1 LFLLLY
7 PDEEDFQMM
16 NRIRSI
22 RSVAT
27 VAALFVAVATPAFA
41 ADLPDVAQ
49 AGKEKAQELTD
60 RVNKEERKKI
70 RMANDLKLKSLD
82 PSFPEQAKAQAQN
95 FRATAEIVAR
105 QGGDAKPLLDAADYF
120 ESQSE
125 LISKSKGHELP
136 DVRGHVHVHKP
147 VVPGAAPAH

>member
-1 LFLLLY
+1 
-7 PDEEDFQMM
+7 MM

-41 ADLPDVAQ
+41 
-49 AGKEKAQELTD
+49 ELTD

-70 RMANDLKLKSLD
+70 RTANDLKLKSLD

-136 DVRGHVHVHKP
+136 DISGHVHVHKP